1 MVADTRHLLLG
12 VVAVVSRHRPE
23 AERDHQLAQ
32 VAGLTWFG
40 MHYHPA
46 VCDAAVEGGL
56 GYERGLSVA
65 YACPLP
71 VAATSDYLPLACEEL
86 QRLQARFLGQA
97 SIGQRLAYG
106 QLQLPVWHSRSH
118 ASGCVR
124 GAILACL
131 SGNLPAVIELL
142 CSDRLA
148 T

>member
-97 SIGQRLAYG
+97 SIGQRLAYSERG
-106 QLQLPVWHSRSH
+106 VLYTQTSMDRQLQLPAWHSRSH
-118 ASGCVR
+118 A
-124 GAILACL
+124 
-131 SGNLPAVIELL
+131 AVGM
-142 CSDRLA
+142 
-148 T
+148 